1 MKVAALLL
9 LLVAGAFAAAYD
21 EGLSD
26 TAEYDEDVAVNA
38 GYDEDGI
45 HTQ

>member
-21 EGLSD
+21 DGMSD
-26 TAEYDEDVAVNA
+26 TAEYDEEGTCTSKN
-38 GYDEDGI
+38 
-45 HTQ
+45 